1 MASLCRELGILPP
14 RLHHLP
20 GEKVVETLLKPSE
33 MRFELLCAAFQTFC
47 PELEGELVELKPG
60 PRKTLEEIRFQ
71 HVLDFCHDVGIF
83 DEGDEID
90 MMKIKG
96 ELNRKQNRLS
106 KMNLIG
112 KQNRK
117 GKLKLKKLA
126 RQIKKGLL
134 KRKGLLQRMK
144 KLKKRKKRKQ
154 DKSYKRKKK
163 RNEIGVQALNLK

>member
-1 MASLCRELGILPP
+1 M
-14 RLHHLP
+14 
-20 GEKVVETLLKPSE
+20 ETLLKPSE

-96 ELNRKQNRLS
+96 ESREFAAEPAYMMTLPRER
-106 KMNLIG
+106 M
-112 KQNRK
+112 
-117 GKLKLKKLA
+117 
-126 RQIKKGLL
+126 LL
-134 KRKGLLQRMK
+134 YFVCRGN
-144 KLKKRKKRKQ
+144 
-154 DKSYKRKKK
+154 Y
-163 RNEIGVQALNLK
+163 EG